1 MTDPGPISGDTSSQ
15 DGAVSAPLEGFSIF
29 DQPLPFC
36 KVCTFQTRDLKVL
49 PAEAINISQN
59 ILIKYWTSHIK
70 YKIFQQFSQYFHKS
84 LKSYIHIPLYSYEI
98 LHLYLYY
105 LAWINVLWLTC

>member
-15 DGAVSAPLEGFSIF
+15 DGAVSAPPPEGFSIF

-70 YKIFQQFSQYFHKS
+70 YKI
-84 LKSYIHIPLYSYEI
+84 LDIAYII
-98 LHLYLYY
+98 
-105 LAWINVLWLTC
+105 